1 MRWDVVRVPFLQG
14 DVTVKQIDAKKWEL
28 REPLVYEG
36 RDESFSIHIGFT
48 TDFASV
54 PTVLVW
60 LIPRYGVYTKAAIL
74 HDFLCCDDAGV
85 SRADADGVFRRALR
99 ELGVSVVRRWM
110 MWAAVRLQ
118 SRLTGAT
125 WRHVALW
132 LVVTLP
138 SLVVLAL
145 PALVVTVW
153 LGLFWVVEWLVYAL
167 TGPRITG
174 GTPNKPT
181 LSGAPSAEGEER
193 AGGLAVS
200 REEAGH

>member
-1 MRWDVVRVPFLQG
+1 MPFLQG
-14 DVTVKQIDAKKWEL
+14 DVTVKQIDARKWEL

-36 RDESFSIHIGFT
+36 RDHTYPVPVGFT

-54 PTVLVW
+54 PTVFVW

-74 HDFLCCDDAGV
+74 HDFLCCGEAGV
-85 SRADADGVFRRALR
+85 SRGDADGMFRRALR
-99 ELGVSVVRRWM
+99 ELGVSLVRRWM

-125 WRHVALW
+125 WRQGGLW
-132 LVVTLP
+132 LFVTLP
-138 SLVVLAL
+138 SVVVLAV

-153 LGLFWVVEWLVYAL
+153 LGLFWVVESLAYAL
-167 TGPRITG
+167 TGARITG

-181 LSGAPSAEGEER
+181 LSGAPSAEGEKR
-193 AGGLAVS
+193 AGGLP
-200 REEAGH
+200 G